1 MTLAP
6 YAIQETQ
13 GRQYPVVETSDRND
27 FQRDYT
33 RVLHSEAFRRLQ
45 QKTQVF
51 SANLGDLPRTRI
63 THSLEV
69 DQVARSAARQLRLNE
84 DLCGVLAIAHDIGHA
99 PFGHMGQDL
108 LDDLMKEY
116 GGFEHN
122 LQALRLVDELES
134 PYPEHKGL
142 NLTFEVR
149 EGLLKH
155 CTHERAR
162 ALGSIADRHLR
173 GECASL
179 EAQVVDFADALA
191 YVHADLE
198 DAFMM
203 GLLNIEEVVEAP
215 GYAQAWHR
223 IKDRMPSPTHPGLD
237 EVNHADPEKSRVAKG
252 IVRSVIREMM
262 STAIADLVARSQKL
276 LRQYA
281 PENPQE
287 ARLVP
292 MISFSSDMRAQH
304 KALKKFSSERI
315 YRHPFIRDIRETER
329 LVLTGLFEA
338 YRAEPALL
346 PGQLASVSEN
356 PQVFY
361 RNLADHLSGMT
372 DRYAVN
378 MFERLLVERPEL
390 IPAHCR
396 GANQA
401 LAAAPLH
408 TPVLASSSPAMVE
421 PVVRRAP
428 RAMVA

>member
-1 MTLAP
+1 MSLAR
-6 YAIQETQ
+6 YAIRETQ
-13 GRQYPVVETSDRND
+13 GRQYPVVEASDRNE

-51 SANLGDLPRTRI
+51 SANLGDLFRTRI

-69 DQVARSAARQLRLNE
+69 DQVSRSIARQLFLNE
-84 DLCGVLAIAHDIGHA
+84 DLCGVLAIGHDIGHA

-108 LDDLMKEY
+108 LDDLLKEH

-155 CTHERAR
+155 CTPERAL
-162 ALGSIADRHLR
+162 ALGSIADRHLK

-179 EAQVVDFADALA
+179 EAQVVDHADALA

-203 GLLNIEEVVEAP
+203 GLLNVHEITEAP
-215 GYAQAWHR
+215 GYAAAWSRVRH
-223 IKDRMPSPTHPGLD
+223 RMPSSTHPQLED
-237 EVNHADPEKSRVAKG
+237 VNHANPEKSRVAKAV
-252 IVRSVIREMM
+252 VRSVIREMM
-262 STAIADLVARSQKL
+262 TTAIADVVAHSQKL
-276 LRQYA
+276 LKQYDPQT
-281 PENPQE
+281 PEE
-287 ARLVP
+287 ARIVP
-292 MISFSSDMRAQH
+292 MIGFSREMRAEH
-304 KALKKFSSERI
+304 KALKKFSLERI
-315 YRHPFIRDIRETER
+315 YRHPFICDIREAER
-329 LVLTGLFEA
+329 LMLTGLFEA
-338 YRAEPALL
+338 YRQAPSLL
-346 PGQLASVSEN
+346 PGQPSGAHEE
-356 PQVFY
+356 PAAFY
-361 RNLADHLSGMT
+361 RRLADHLSSMT

-378 MFERLLVERPEL
+378 MFEQILAERPEL

-396 GANQA
+396 HANQA
-401 LAAAPLH
+401 KAAAPLH
-408 TPVLASSSPAMVE
+408 AQDITPAVVPAAPQPRARKPAMV
-421 PVVRRAP
+421 A
-428 RAMVA
+428 